1 MKNKNKLILIQNI
14 YDLLGKINIL
24 VSGLI
29 IVYFHWQTYL

>member
-1 MKNKNKLILIQNI
+1 LIQNI

-29 IVYFHWQTYL
+29 IVYFH